1 MKRIY
6 PFFLVLFSLIVLLGM
21 GGCQD
26 TCEQTF
32 TYTFYE
38 PVTLSKKEFYASARV
53 QAPQP
58 LGKPGKIYIKDK
70 YLFINELNKGIHVFD
85 NRNPSAPRAIS
96 FINIPGNVDLAV
108 KGNILYAD
116 SKMDLLAIDIS
127 NPEEVKITK
136 RITNIFPGTQ
146 YNPGRFQSGVFSLD
160 TGKVI
165 VEWNKKEEKQVSGCD
180 NFQQGWFPRGGGVWF
195 AEDSRAFTNSASN
208 SSGPAS
214 FSGGSGKG
222 GSMARF
228 AVVKNLLYTV
238 DQSMLRLFDVTK
250 AENPVSTKQMGIG
263 WGVETI
269 FPYGQHL
276 FFGTTSGMLIYNIS
290 NPENPVFTSSTSHF
304 VGCDPVAVEG
314 DYAYITVKGGTSCR
328 SSWPSQLEVVDISTI
343 TKPVTIKTYPME
355 DPNGLGVDGKALFV
369 CDGKAGL
376 KIYDLADRTALDKNL
391 IGAKNIHSYDVIP
404 FNNIAIVVGNDGLYQ
419 YDYTDPKNLKLLSVI
434 NLVAN

>member
-6 PFFLVLFSLIVLLGM
+6 PFFLALFSLIVLLGM

-53 QAPQP
+53 QAPQTVS
-58 LGKPGKIYIKDK
+58 KPGKIYIKDK

-116 SKMDLLAIDIS
+116 SKMDLLAIDIA
-127 NPEEVKITK
+127 NPEDVKVVKWIANT
-136 RITNIFPGTQ
+136 FPSTQ
-146 YNPGRFQSGVFSLD
+146 HYPGRFRQGVFSLD
-160 TGKVI
+160 TGRVI
-165 VEWNKKEEKQVSGCD
+165 MDWIKKEEKKVSGCD
-180 NFQQGWFPRGGGVWF
+180 NFQQGWFPMGGGVWF
-195 AEDSRAFTNSASN
+195 AEDSRAFSNSLSS

-238 DQSMLRLFDVTK
+238 DWSTLHLYDVTQ
-250 AENPVSTKQMGIG
+250 AENPVAKRQMGIG
-263 WGVETI
+263 NGVETI

-276 FFGTTSGMLIYNIS
+276 FFGTTTGMLIYNIS

-343 TKPVTIKTYPME
+343 TQPKTIKTYPME
-355 DPNGLGVDGKALFV
+355 DPNGLGVDGKSLFV

-376 KIYDLADRTALDKNL
+376 KIYDLTDRTALDKNM

-434 NLVAN
+434 NVVAN